1 MLLDMQISVTKEGAK
16 MKYKIFYDTTEIG
29 VLEINTDGKYRYTPN
44 MEGVEEVKNRVS
56 LSYDLME
63 KSDWRDPISFFKER
77 LDNAS
82 GFQSDVIAYHTD
94 LFRMVKM

>member
-1 MLLDMQISVTKEGAK
+1 
-16 MKYKIFYDTTEIG
+16 MKYRVFYDQIEIG
-29 VLEINTDGKYRYTPN
+29 VLEINSEGMHRYTPN

-63 KSDWRDPISFFKER
+63 KSEWRDPIPFFKER

-82 GFQSDVIAYHTD
+82 GFQCDVIAYHTD
-94 LFRMVKM
+94 RFVMKRI

>member
-1 MLLDMQISVTKEGAK
+1 

-29 VLEINTDGKYRYTPN
+29 VLEINSEGMHRYTPN
-44 MEGVEEVKNRVS
+44 MEGVEEVKDKIS
-56 LSYDLME
+56 LSNELQI
-63 KSDWRDPISFFKER
+63 KSEWRDPIPFFKER

-94 LFRMVKM
+94 RFVMKRI

>member
-1 MLLDMQISVTKEGAK
+1 

-44 MEGVEEVKNRVS
+44 MEGVEEVKDKIS
-56 LSYDLME
+56 LSNELQI
-63 KSDWRDPISFFKER
+63 KSEWRDPIPFFKER

-94 LFRMVKM
+94 RFVMKRI

>member
-1 MLLDMQISVTKEGAK
+1 MLLDMQISVTKEGK
-16 MKYKIFYDTTEIG
+16 NRKYKIFYGPIEIG

-44 MEGVEEVKNRVS
+44 EKGLEEVKNQVS
-56 LSYDLME
+56 LNNELLK
-63 KSDWRDPISFFKER
+63 KSDWRDPIPFFKER

>member
-1 MLLDMQISVTKEGAK
+1 M
-16 MKYKIFYDTTEIG
+16 MKYRVFYDQIEIG
-29 VLEINTDGKYRYTPN
+29 VLEINSEGMHRYTPN

-63 KSDWRDPISFFKER
+63 KSEWRDPIPFFKER

-82 GFQSDVIAYHTD
+82 GFQCDVIAYHTD
-94 LFRMVKM
+94 RFVMKRI

>member
-1 MLLDMQISVTKEGAK
+1 

-44 MEGVEEVKNRVS
+44 MEGVKEVKDKIS
-56 LSYDLME
+56 LSNELQI
-63 KSDWRDPISFFKER
+63 KSEWRDPIPFFKER

-82 GFQSDVIAYHTD
+82 GFQSDIIAYHTD

>member
-1 MLLDMQISVTKEGAK
+1 
-16 MKYKIFYDTTEIG
+16 MKYIVFYGQTEIG
-29 VLEINTDGKYRYTPN
+29 VLEINSKGMYRYTPN
-44 MEGVEEVKNRVS
+44 MEGVEEVKDKIS
-56 LSYDLME
+56 LSNELQV
-63 KSDWRDPISFFKER
+63 KSEWRDPIPFFKER

>member
-1 MLLDMQISVTKEGAK
+1 
-16 MKYKIFYDTTEIG
+16 MKYEVFYEKIKIG

-44 MEGVEEVKNRVS
+44 MEGVEKVKNSVS

-63 KSDWRDPISFFKER
+63 KSEWRDPIPFFKER

-82 GFQSDVIAYHTD
+82 GFQCDIIAYHTD
-94 LFRMVKM
+94 RFSMRRI

>member
-1 MLLDMQISVTKEGAK
+1 
-16 MKYKIFYDTTEIG
+16 MKYIVIYGQTEIG
-29 VLEINTDGKYRYTPN
+29 ELEINSKGMHRYTPN
-44 MEGVEEVKNRVS
+44 MEGEEEEKVKIS
-56 LSYDLME
+56 LSNELQV
-63 KSDWRDPISFFKER
+63 KSEWRDPIPFFKER

>member
-1 MLLDMQISVTKEGAK
+1 MQISVTKEGTE
-16 MKYKIFYDTTEIG
+16 MKNKIFYGPTEIG

-44 MEGVEEVKNRVS
+44 EKVLEEVKNQVS
-56 LSYDLME
+56 LNNELLK
-63 KSDWRDPISFFKER
+63 KSDWRDPIPFFKER

-94 LFRMVKM
+94 RFVMKRI